1 MLMLTFSLVLLY
13 IIVVYKNQVGIDS
26 TTIIL
31 SRIFLLLTI
40 HLFTLLLGKFYGE
53 VVKITFL
60 MKLTL

>member
-40 HLFTLLLGKFYGE
+40 HLFTLLLGKFYDE